1 MEDEIDLKE
10 ILSLFWSKK
19 IFILIMLIAFTAA
32 GFIYTNFFVKPEY
45 TARASMILAAKN
57 SGTGGAATVTTTD
70 VTLNDKLIDTYK
82 ILATSNAVVRE
93 VIKNLNFSDISEND
107 LKNEINISAVTNTQ
121 MLYVS
126 VTNSNPERAAKI
138 TNELTKVFSKK
149 VAEVYKIDNIS
160 VIDEAEVPTSPSNI
174 DTKKTIMIFAVAGL
188 VISIGAVLLM
198 NMLDNTVSNSKDI
211 EKALGVPVLAE
222 LPLCDFGKKKI

>member
-1 MEDEIDLKE
+1 
-10 ILSLFWSKK
+10 
-19 IFILIMLIAFTAA
+19 
-32 GFIYTNFFVKPEY
+32 
-45 TARASMILAAKN
+45 
-57 SGTGGAATVTTTD
+57 
-70 VTLNDKLIDTYK
+70 
-82 ILATSNAVVRE
+82 
-93 VIKNLNFSDISEND
+93 
-107 LKNEINISAVTNTQ
+107 